1 MHGTMVGLVAK
12 MWLTFGKLVCH
23 CSEFHG
29 CRCIESRHARFAA
42 GGDSTLS
49 ELLSVPI
56 TPQRLPTACA
66 VVVVDL
72 SKPFG
77 VLAVAAE
84 WLKAIHARAQE
95 CLDKLKSRQQKAHA
109 AIQQAALG
117 RTTAHMS
124 AGAAASGGH
133 HPDV

>member
-1 MHGTMVGLVAK
+1 M
-12 MWLTFGKLVCH
+12 
-23 CSEFHG
+23 S
-29 CRCIESRHARFAA
+29 A

-72 SKPFG
+72 SKPHG

-95 CLDKLKSRQQKAHA
+95 CLDRIKTRDPKSHALIQHA
-109 AIQQAALG
+109 ALA
-117 RTTAHMS
+117 RTTAYT
-124 AGAAASGGH
+124 APGAAASSGH